1 LSALPEKR
9 FFIIFLITTILVMT
23 EQGSIRSDNMKR
35 LSTMLVVA
43 LILVVVCAGGAW
55 FMWSKSRSAT
65 VRYNTAPVKKGNL
78 VATIGATGT
87 VEPEEVVDVGAQVA
101 GQINVFGKDKNG
113 KAIDY
118 GSEVET
124 DMVLA
129 RIDDALY
136 AADAAQAVAQLQQA
150 NAQLTSAEANLKQL
164 QAKFRQA
171 DRDWQRAQKIG
182 PSDALAQSSYDAYQA
197 AYETAQADVTTG
209 EAAILLAR
217 GAIAQSVASVQ
228 RTKCNLDYCVIKSP
242 VKGVIIDRRVN
253 IGQTVVASL
262 NAPSLFL
269 IAKDL
274 KRIQVWV
281 AVNEADIGNINPGQP
296 VTFTVDAYPNRE
308 FKGEVGKVRLN
319 ATMTQNVVTYTIEVI
334 ADNADGKLLP
344 YLTANAKFEVDHHE
358 NVLMVPDAALR
369 WSPTPQQIAPDARET
384 HSRGSRS
391 GGSKSPGT
399 GTAPDMAEPH
409 GTVWIQEGEF
419 ARPIRVRT
427 GLNDGLMTEVSSDK
441 LAEGTEV
448 IVSSVRP
455 GGSAAANGGGVSP
468 FAPQMPGR
476 R

>member
-1 LSALPEKR
+1 
-9 FFIIFLITTILVMT
+9 
-23 EQGSIRSDNMKR
+23 MKR

-43 LILVVVCAGGAW
+43 LILAVVCGGGAW
-55 FMWSKSRSAT
+55 FVWNKNRSAA
-65 VRYNTAPVKKGNL
+65 VRYNTAPVKKGDL

-124 DMVLA
+124 DMVMA

-136 AADAAQAVAQLQQA
+136 AADAAQAAAQLQQA
-150 NAQLTSAEANLKQL
+150 HAQLASTEANLKQL
-164 QAKFRQA
+164 QAKLRQA

-197 AYETAQADVTTG
+197 AYEIAQADVATG
-209 EAAILLAR
+209 EAAILQAR
-217 GAIAQSVASVQ
+217 GAIAQSEALVQ
-228 RTKCNLDYCVIKSP
+228 RTKRNLDYCVIKSP
-242 VKGVIIDRRVN
+242 VNGVIIDRRVN

-281 AVNEADIGNINPGQP
+281 AVNEADIGNIKPGQP
-296 VTFTVDAYPNRE
+296 VTFTVDAYPNRD
-308 FKGEVGKVRLN
+308 FKGVVGKVRLN
-319 ATMTQNVVTYTIEVI
+319 ATMTQNVVTYTVEVI

-358 NVLMVPDAALR
+358 NVLMVPNAALR

-384 HSRGSRS
+384 QVRSASPGPRS
-391 GGSKSPGT
+391 GGSKPSGA
-399 GTAPDMAEPH
+399 GTAPDTAVPH

-427 GLNDGLMTEVSSDK
+427 GLNDGLMTEVSGDK

-448 IVSSVRP
+448 IVSSARP
-455 GGSAAANGGGVSP
+455 GGSAATNGGGVSP

-476 R
+476 H